1 MCLVTSQLALG
12 LIECNLVRT
21 RINLGQKVPRMHE
34 LSLAEANLEELAIN
48 SASHRHRV
56 EGSHRSQTPQVNRH
70 IPLLDRCHGNGN
82 ARGRRLPL
90 SRCGLCLGATAQFVA
105 TECSAQKDRE
115 NQKPQPQ
122 AFT

>member
-1 MCLVTSQLALG
+1 
-12 LIECNLVRT
+12 
-21 RINLGQKVPRMHE
+21 MHE

-48 SASHRHRV
+48 SGSHRHRV

-90 SRCGLCLGATAQFVA
+90 SRCGLCLGAIAQFVA
-105 TECSAQKDRE
+105 TECPAQKRSE
-115 NQKPQPQ
+115 EHTSELQSPMYLVCRLMLEKK
-122 AFT
+122 